1 MTGFGILGTTVHTP
15 SCGELEIQH
24 DVLLQVNEKGDI
36 SAVTSP
42 GDANFDSSLQALRK
56 SGALVELSN
65 SQYLFPGLVDTHIH
79 APQWPQLGKALHLP
93 LDQWLQQCTFPLEA
107 RYADVEFAQRIY
119 SSLVESLLANGTTT
133 ALYFATIHLEATKK
147 LVDACLEKGQRALV
161 GKVAMDNPAECPD
174 FYRDESTAAG
184 LDDTLKLINYTRNLP
199 GNEAG
204 RVLPVVTP
212 RFIPSCSD
220 EMLAGLGQIASD
232 HDCHVQTHC
241 SESDWQHNYV
251 MERHGCR
258 DTNSLENFNLLTD
271 KTVPDHFHINDAD
284 MKVIRNRQS
293 GIAHCPLSNYYFSNA
308 VFPARRALDMG
319 LKVGLGTDI
328 SGGPNP
334 SLLHNCAMAVTS
346 SRALEEGVD
355 ASLAAS
361 ERGVAGSRIDF
372 REALWMATAGGG
384 QVLDMKIGLFK
395 PGYAMDAF
403 VVDTSTTESNLLVWD
418 DIDDDED
425 IVQKIIYNAHR
436 SNITSVW
443 VQGNRVK

>member
-24 DVLLQVNEKGDI
+24 DALLQVNEKGDI